1 MLCLDGCVACAQ
13 EIDLAKPASNR
24 NKTAGFFDAE
34 REGFK
39 KVWPSDL
46 IAIHSLVVACRVTAD
61 AC

>member
-1 MLCLDGCVACAQ
+1 MRQDINVLCSRMSCLDGCVACAQ

-39 KVWPSDL
+39 KV
-46 IAIHSLVVACRVTAD
+46 
-61 AC
+61 